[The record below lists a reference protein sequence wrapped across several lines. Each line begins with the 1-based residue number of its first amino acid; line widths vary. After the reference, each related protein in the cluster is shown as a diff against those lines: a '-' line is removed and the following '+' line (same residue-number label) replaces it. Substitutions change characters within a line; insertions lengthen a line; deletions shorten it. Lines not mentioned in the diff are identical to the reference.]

1 MKAKIYIVFMFFL
14 LGCAGSRILE
24 DSKEVDIEKVFKLEK
39 DKLEQFSIVKKKKK
53 DPTEK
58 KKVTKE
64 DTSFQKTKTKARKE
78 KKKVV
83 RSKTKVIKKEIK
95 EVKKTDPNP
104 NPVPITIANPEDST
118 QYPAPFKKYN
128 QRYEKYWSKHKHI
141 LKSGEKYTFDISWT
155 IFRAGTATIEVVDDI
170 EVAGEDAFMLK
181 AELNSAEYFEN
192 IYKLNNTLRTYVKKE
207 NFFPIKYEMKQRESG
222 QNVDDVQLFDEK
234 ELKTYFYYKR
244 LKKGELKQKSEEKYI
259 PKYFTDSFSALF
271 FVRGLPLKTGY
282 KFGFPMVTRTKV
294 WLLKAEVIGEERI
307 NIMDQ
312 YINTYKVKAVTQFP
326 GVLKKRG
333 DIVFWFSKDQEKRL
347 LKFEAKI
354 KIGSV
359 KGELIDYKPGK

>member
-1 MKAKIYIVFMFFL
+1 MFFL
-14 LGCAGSRILE
+14 LGCAGSNILE
-24 DSKEVDIEKVFKLEK
+24 DNKEVDIEKVFKLEK
-39 DKLEQFSIVKKKKK
+39 DKLEQFSIVKKKKSK
-53 DPTEK
+53 PSQK
-58 KKVTKE
+58 KKIADQESITK
-64 DTSFQKTKTKARKE
+64 KTKVKTKKE
-78 KKKVV
+78 KKKAKK
-83 RSKTKVIKKEIK
+83 SKRRDEKSQSESQISDQQNKNIEAV
-95 EVKKTDPNP
+95 D
-104 NPVPITIANPEDST
+104 ITTSAKPEDHPD
-118 QYPAPFKKYN
+118 YPSSFKKYN
-128 QRYEKYWSKHKHI
+128 ERYEKFWNKHKHI

-155 IFRAGTATIEVVDDI
+155 IFRAGVATIEVVDDI

-181 AELNSAEYFEN
+181 AELNSAKYFEN

-244 LKKGELKQKSEEKYI
+244 LKKGKLKKKSEEKFI
-259 PKYFTDSFSALF
+259 PRFFTDSFSALF

-359 KGELIDYKPGK
+359 KGELIDYTPGK